1 MYGPLTPSA
10 EAPVAAA
17 RLRVRGQ
24 VQGVGFRPTVWRL
37 AQALGLAGE
46 VRNDG
51 QGVLIEIQGPADA
64 VRAFPE
70 RLHAA
75 CPPLARIDAIDQ
87 SPLPCR
93 PREGFRIAPSA
104 DTGADTPVTPDAA
117 ICPACLAEIRDPTNR
132 RYRHPFA
139 NCTHCGPRLSIVRAI
154 PYDRAHTAMA
164 DFPMCDACRDE
175 YQDPADRRFHAQPV
189 ACPECGPRL
198 WFQDEA
204 GTCHEQPLARAVAL
218 LRAGGILALKGIGGF
233 HLMCDAT
240 SPEAVARLR
249 ERKRRPAKP
258 LALMARDIE
267 QIRAHVP
274 VSDAEAA
281 LLASPEAPIVLLDK
295 GGCKLPEALAP
306 GQDCLGFM
314 LPTSPLHALLLDGLS
329 GPVVATSGN
338 VGGLPPCTDNDQAL
352 ARLRGIADGF
362 LLHDRPI
369 LNRVDDS
376 LARLHR
382 GQVRLLRR
390 ARGYAPAPLPLPP
403 GLEDAPPLLA
413 MGGELKNTFCL
424 LHQGRLVLSQHIGDL
439 ENAETLDDYRHN
451 LALFQRL
458 FRHRPE
464 AVAVDRHPEYLAT
477 KLGRERAAAEGLA
490 LIEVQHHHAHLAAC
504 LAEHGLPLKAPPVLG
519 IVLDGL
525 GYGDDDQLWGGELL
539 LADYRHS
546 RRLGGL
552 LAAPLPGGAQAMRQP
567 WRNLVAQ
574 LRLAFGDRWREHA
587 GPLRE
592 RLASVPA
599 DALDRL
605 LQRGLQSPPASSAGR
620 LFDAVAAALGLAFEA
635 NRYEGEAAMR
645 LEALARSADAAS
657 AAPYALGC
665 DETAA
670 GLQVDPR
677 PLWPALLQ
685 DLADGR
691 TPALI
696 AWRFHAGLGDAFAT
710 VALRAARRHQ
720 VRQVVLGGG
729 VLQNRLLSD
738 RIADRLQAAGLEV
751 LQPARVPANDG
762 GLALGQAVI
771 AAAQLLS
778 E

>member
-10 EAPVAAA
+10 EVPVTAA

-37 AQALGLAGE
+37 ARQLDLAGE

-51 QGVLIEIQGPADA
+51 QGVLIEIQGPVDA
-64 VRAFPE
+64 VQSFAE

-75 CPPLARIDAIDQ
+75 CPPLARIDAIEQ

-93 PREGFRIAPSA
+93 PREGFHIAASA

-117 ICPACLAEIRDPTNR
+117 ICPACLAEIRDPANR

-154 PYDRAHTAMA
+154 PYDRAHTVMA
-164 DFPMCDACRDE
+164 DFPMCDACRRE
-175 YQDPADRRFHAQPV
+175 YEDPADRRFHAQPI
-189 ACPECGPRL
+189 ACPDCGPRL
-198 WFQDEA
+198 WFQDQA
-204 GTCHEQPLARAVAL
+204 GTDHQDALARAVEL
-218 LRAGGILALKGIGGF
+218 LRAGGILALKGVGGF

-258 LALMARDIE
+258 LALMAPDIE
-267 QIRAHVP
+267 RIRARVP

-295 GGCKLPEALAP
+295 GGCELPEALAP
-306 GQDCLGFM
+306 DQDCLGFM
-314 LPTSPLHALLLDGLS
+314 LPTSPLHALLLDALS

-338 VGGLPPCTDNDQAL
+338 VGGLPPCIDNDQAL
-352 ARLRGIADGF
+352 ERLHGIADGF

-424 LHQGRLVLSQHIGDL
+424 LHQEKLVLSQHIGDL

-458 FRHRPE
+458 FRHRPK
-464 AVAVDRHPEYLAT
+464 AIAVDRHPDYLAT
-477 KLGRERAAAEGLA
+477 KLGRERATAESLP

-504 LAEHGLPLKAPPVLG
+504 LAEHHRPLEAPPVLG

-525 GYGDDDQLWGGELL
+525 GYGDDDRLWGGELL

-552 LAAPLPGGAQAMRQP
+552 LPAPLPGGAQAMRQP
-567 WRNLVAQ
+567 WRNLIAQ
-574 LRLAFGDRWREHA
+574 LRLAFGDPWRKHAEPLHEH
-587 GPLRE
+587 LE
-592 RLASVPA
+592 SVPA

-620 LFDAVAAALGLAFEA
+620 LFDAVAAALGVAFEA

-645 LEALARSADAAS
+645 LETLARNTDAGHAS
-657 AAPYALGC
+657 PYALGC

-670 GLQVDPR
+670 GWAVDPR
-677 PLWPALLQ
+677 PLWPTLLR
-685 DLADGR
+685 DLAEGR
-691 TPALI
+691 APSLI
-696 AWRFHAGLGDAFAT
+696 AWRFHAGLGDAFAYIA
-710 VALRAARRHQ
+710 VQAAQRHG
-720 VRQVVLGGG
+720 VDQVVLSGG

-738 RIADRLQAAGLEV
+738 RIADRLQVAGLEV
-751 LQPARVPANDG
+751 LQPARIPANDG
-762 GLALGQAVI
+762 GLALGQAVV